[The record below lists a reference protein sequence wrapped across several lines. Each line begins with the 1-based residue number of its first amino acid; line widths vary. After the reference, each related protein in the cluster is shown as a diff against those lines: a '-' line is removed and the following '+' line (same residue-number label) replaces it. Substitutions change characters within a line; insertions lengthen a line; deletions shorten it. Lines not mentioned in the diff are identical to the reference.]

1 MTEVSVRRCTEADW
15 PLILGVDSS
24 VFGFDFDE
32 EADAPDRAVLELDR
46 SLLAHVGDE
55 AVGHSTAYTLAMSV
69 PGGEVSAGGVTWVS
83 VLGSHR
89 RRGVLTSMMEQLT
102 TDMYERG
109 EPVAALFASEPM
121 IYGRFGYGPASSD
134 LALTIPTAR
143 ASVVGP
149 EDGTLR
155 VRLTN
160 LAGGRASVEQVY
172 AAMRGR
178 RAGMPSR
185 DGRWW
190 ARCMNDA
197 KPRRHGGSAR
207 QCAIVEGPL
216 GPRGYAVYTVVEKW
230 TDGSAEAAVRVHEQA
245 CLDAPAA
252 VALWRLLLSLDL
264 VATISC
270 ESMAVDDPLLHL
282 LADPRRTRPQL
293 KDAVYVRLL
302 DLPKALAAR
311 TYDVAYDGV
320 VEVIDEKAPWNAG
333 RWRLALH
340 PDGAECERT
349 GAEPDLVLDVRELGA
364 AYLGGTSL
372 HARALAGHVA
382 ERTPGA
388 AAAAA
393 RAFRHDPAPFCPYI
407 F

>member
-1 MTEVSVRRCTEADW
+1 MTELSVRRCTDADW
-15 PLILGVDSS
+15 PLILRVDSS

-32 EADAPDRAVLELDR
+32 EADEPERAVLELGR

-55 AVGHSTAYTLAMSV
+55 AVGHCTAYSLALSV
-69 PGGEVSAGGVTWVS
+69 PGGEVAAGGVTWVS
-83 VLGSHR
+83 VLASHR
-89 RRGVLTSMMEQLT
+89 RRGVLTSMMAQLT
-102 TDMYERG
+102 RDMYERG

-134 LALTIPTAR
+134 LTLTIPTAR
-143 ASVVGP
+143 AAVVGR

-155 VRLTN
+155 VRLTD
-160 LAGGRASVEQVY
+160 LARGRASVEQVY

-185 DGRWW
+185 NDLWW

-197 KPRRHGGSAR
+197 KPRRNGGSAR
-207 QCAIVEGPL
+207 QCAIVEGPD

-230 TDGSAEAAVRVHEQA
+230 TDGSSESMVRVHEQA

-270 ESMAVDDPLLHL
+270 QAVAVDDPLLSL
-282 LADPRRTRPQL
+282 LADVRRTKPQL
-293 KDAVYVRLL
+293 MDAVYVRLL
-302 DLPKALAAR
+302 DLPRALAAR
-311 TYDVAYDGV
+311 SYDVAYDGV
-320 VEVIDEKAPWNAG
+320 VEVIDETAPWNAG

-340 PDGAECERT
+340 PDGAECVRT
-349 GAEPDLVLDVRELGA
+349 DAEPDLVLDVRELGA

-372 HARALAGHVA
+372 HTRALAGHVV

-393 RAFRHDPAPFCPYI
+393 RAFRHDPAPFCPYV